1 MDSRLLGETT
11 CGDFLL
17 LTANYDSHA
26 SRSPTMAGGLF
37 AVSKKYFEYLG
48 SYDIGMEVWGGENL
62 EFSFRVSMV
71 FCSHLFLTRFCRPL
85 GTVALV
91 GEPGGLPL
99 YFGSLSNNPKRTQW
113 HRHPVNTLKIH
124 VL

>member
-1 MDSRLLGETT
+1 
-11 CGDFLL
+11 
-17 LTANYDSHA
+17 
-26 SRSPTMAGGLF
+26 MAGGLF

-71 FCSHLFLTRFCRPL
+71 FCSHLFLTCFCRSP

-91 GEPGGLPL
+91 GEPGGLSL
-99 YFGSLSNNPKRTQW
+99 YLGSLSNNPKRIQW
-113 HRHPVNTLKIH
+113 HGHPAYTLKIH
-124 VL
+124 IL